1 MPGEEEKKK
10 KAAAAAE
17 PDRVLICGRPDFAR
31 CDNQV
36 RTARYTLVTFLPV
49 VSAC

>member
-10 KAAAAAE
+10 KAAAE
-17 PDRVLICGRPDFAR
+17 PDRVLVCGRPDFAR

-49 VSAC
+49 VSAL